1 MPLILEF
8 ETSDFAINSTDDRPP
23 LKVPHWTA
31 CADEVAHIEIGTGT
45 MIAADQPDG
54 MNTKA
59 EVVPAVEGSIMKGIR
74 KSASRSAAPDR
85 VTCKIDLKRDL
96 MRLPSTGLAVC
107 ILAGSLAR
115 GAQAQN
121 ENDFVKECLVTELQ
135 KMCECMSSKVPAARR
150 GAAIASMRKSNAM
163 VQPGG
168 PMLES
173 SILTEEEMQG
183 LEEAVMAHASCLL
196 GKGSGEK

>member
-1 MPLILEF
+1 M
-8 ETSDFAINSTDDRPP
+8 
-23 LKVPHWTA
+23 
-31 CADEVAHIEIGTGT
+31 
-45 MIAADQPDG
+45 
-54 MNTKA
+54 KA
-59 EVVPAVEGSIMKGIR
+59 EVVRGVEGSIMKGIR

-85 VTCKIDLKRDL
+85 VTCVDLKRDL

-183 LEEAVMAHASCLL
+183 LEEVVLAHASCLL
-196 GKGSGEK
+196 GKDGGAK